1 MRKYLIISTAILLS
15 SAALF
20 TACKPSE
27 KQKRPDL
34 NLLYTCKADI
44 LWGETEAEAE
54 LKRLG
59 NGDWDIFFTGPD
71 TLSGLTVSFR
81 DGRLH
86 CEMNGVSADISG
98 ENIPD
103 GSLFDLVCGALDS
116 GANDT
121 GDCIADENIL
131 VGKGHN
137 ANGDYELLFTAD
149 TMELC
154 GIKIPD
160 SELEAVIEDFQ
171 PIELPS
177 VETAE

>member
-1 MRKYLIISTAILLS
+1 MRKYLIIPTAVLLS
-15 SAALF
+15 AVLF

-54 LKRLG
+54 FKRLG

-81 DGRLH
+81 DGTAH
-86 CEMNGVSADISG
+86 CEMNGVSADIPN

-116 GANDT
+116 GASDT
-121 GDCIADENIL
+121 GDCVADENLLI
-131 VGKGHN
+131 GKGHN
-137 ANGDYELLFTAD
+137 QNGDYELIFTAD

-160 SELEAVIEDFQ
+160 SGLEAVIEDFQ
-171 PIELPS
+171 TIDVPP
-177 VETAE
+177 AEAAS

>member
-1 MRKYLIISTAILLS
+1 MRKYLIILVAILLS
-15 SAALF
+15 SAMTF

-27 KQKRPDL
+27 KQKRPEL

-59 NGDWDIFFTGPD
+59 NGDWDIAFTGPD

-81 DGRLH
+81 DGKAH

-103 GSLFDLVCGALDS
+103 GSLFDLICGTLDS
-116 GANDT
+116 AAGGT
-121 GDCIADENIL
+121 GDCVPDENIL
-131 VGKGHN
+131 VGKGHSQ
-137 ANGDYELLFTAD
+137 NGDYELIFTAD

-154 GIKIPD
+154 GIKLPD
-160 SELEAVIEDFQ
+160 SDLEAVIEDFQ
-171 PIELPS
+171 TFDVPP
-177 VETAE
+177 AEAAS